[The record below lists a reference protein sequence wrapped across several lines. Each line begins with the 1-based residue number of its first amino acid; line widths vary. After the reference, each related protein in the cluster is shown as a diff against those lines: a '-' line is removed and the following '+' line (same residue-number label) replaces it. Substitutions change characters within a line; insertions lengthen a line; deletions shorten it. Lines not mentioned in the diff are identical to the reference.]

1 MPFWDRVQKKGVLNV
16 SFERKKSIGL
26 REAAPDG
33 ILFFCPKLLSGEPVV
48 LCLGGGRKYRAP
60 SHQALASRARTRRR
74 GREHRCQRQCVDRV
88 VTTSTRRLT
97 LTPNTAFTLYKVNPG
112 LIPGAE
118 TLPSQM
124 YGYLSAFRS
133 SLHPLIFHS
142 IAFRIHIAIHS
153 GPGFSLALYALLCH
167 THSLRPRHL
176 TDVLLDRPR
185 A

>member
-1 MPFWDRVQKKGVLNV
+1 MLSFSVPSSSPGVGVEN
-16 SFERKKSIGL
+16 I
-26 REAAPDG
+26 D
-33 ILFFCPKLLSGEPVV
+33 
-48 LCLGGGRKYRAP
+48 
-60 SHQALASRARTRRR
+60 ARD
-74 GREHRCQRQCVDRV
+74 QCVYRV

-118 TLPSQM
+118 TPPSQM

-153 GPGFSLALYALLCH
+153 GPGFSPALYALLCH
-167 THSLRPRHL
+167 THSHRNSLRPRLL
-176 TDVLLDRPR
+176 TGVVRPLVPHAFTQAPASHR
-185 A
+185 RFIRPPSRVNSIILRPYIVEEVVV